1 MTILNSVETYNI
13 PYWLAY
19 VLFIHFAISATFA
32 LIEYSDEEYTGMVAY
47 GIIAFALCVAMGFI
61 VYCSHRVDRVYA
73 TIDDTKP
80 FVEVMEE
87 YTIHDRQGDIWV
99 LDKPKDA
106 T

>member
-13 PYWLAY
+13 PYWLAF
-19 VLFIHFAISATFA
+19 VLLIPCVISGIFAMF
-32 LIEYSDEEYTGMVAY
+32 EYADEEYTGMVAY
-47 GIIAFALCVAMGFI
+47 GIITIVLGLAIGFI
-61 VYCSHRVDRVYA
+61 AGGSHRVDRIYA

-99 LDKPKDA
+99 LDKEKED
-106 T
+106 

>member
-13 PYWLAY
+13 PYWLAF
-19 VLFIHFAISATFA
+19 VLLIPFAISGIFA
-32 LIEYSDEEYTGMVAY
+32 MFEYSDEEYTGMVAY
-47 GIIAFALCVAMGFI
+47 GIITLALGAAMVFI
-61 VYCSHRVDRVYA
+61 LYGSHRVDRVYA

-99 LDKPKDA
+99 LDKEKED
-106 T
+106 

>member
-13 PYWLAY
+13 PYWLTF
-19 VLFIHFAISATFA
+19 VLFIPFAISATFA
-32 LIEYSDEEYTGMVAY
+32 VLEYSEEEYTGMVAY
-47 GIIAFALCVAMGFI
+47 VIITLALGAAMCFFMYG
-61 VYCSHRVDRVYA
+61 SHRVDRVYA

-99 LDKPKDA
+99 LDKEKED
-106 T
+106 